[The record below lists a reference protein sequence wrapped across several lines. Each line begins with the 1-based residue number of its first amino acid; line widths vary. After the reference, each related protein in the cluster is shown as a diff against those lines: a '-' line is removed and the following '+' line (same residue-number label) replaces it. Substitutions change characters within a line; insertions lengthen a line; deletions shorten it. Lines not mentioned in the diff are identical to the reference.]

1 MEIDNTL
8 LLQNKHTTL
17 AENGENLISARP
29 RISVRNTELIYFK
42 TTMAILCLN
51 FFFVNPVK
59 IECPYPYIN
68 QALLLNSFFK
78 ISISHIY
85 ISCCP
90 RSKVCMI
97 LAFPLRP
104 LAYFRLFPKSLKP
117 KQVKSVAKLFLDVEG
132 SATFSSS

>member
-1 MEIDNTL
+1 
-8 LLQNKHTTL
+8 
-17 AENGENLISARP
+17 
-29 RISVRNTELIYFK
+29 
-42 TTMAILCLN
+42 MASLCLHV
-51 FFFVNPVK
+51 FFVNPVK
-59 IECPYPYIN
+59 IECPYLYIK
-68 QALLLNSFFK
+68 QALLLNSFPK

-104 LAYFRLFPKSLKP
+104 FAYLLISGYCRSHSKRNTD
-117 KQVKSVAKLFLDVEG
+117 VKSVAKLFLGVEG